1 MTTKPEP
8 VTPAEYVARF
18 DNDQV
23 QVRIKGQWVY
33 LGQLVAPNIGKSE
46 GPHLRFESE
55 PDGPDYDTR
64 REAMHHAV
72 NLMKNEP
79 SIEYK
84 KDVVMSVAQRI
95 ALYLHNGELPNND

>member
-8 VTPAEYVARF
+8 VIPTEYVARF

-23 QVRIKGQWVY
+23 QVRIKGQWVD
-33 LGQLVAPNIGKSE
+33 LGRLAEPNIGKSE

-64 REAMHHAV
+64 REAVHHAV
-72 NLMKNEP
+72 NLVKGDPNYTDPEVA
-79 SIEYK
+79 
-84 KDVVMSVAQRI
+84 VVHVAQLI